1 MRKVTIQ
8 VESIGAGFKRFKT
21 AWKTGKPQGEFI
33 TFDTLGTMLKTLTP
47 KRWELV
53 EMLQARGPLG
63 VRALARELGRDVKNV
78 HADVQAL
85 MEIGLVEQRGRQVA
99 VPFDEIRTAFMVR
112 KAA

>member
-63 VRALARELGRDVKNV
+63 CAPWPASLG
-78 HADVQAL
+78 
-85 MEIGLVEQRGRQVA
+85 G
-99 VPFDEIRTAFMVR
+99 T
-112 KAA
+112 